1 MPDHPVPGFGDTDEE
16 LVSGPGVAGPPPH
29 SQQPDMP
36 PPEQEDVL
44 MGRHASTEPQVQ
56 DEDPQA
62 AMPAPPASQPPAQAD
77 PGGGVNYAPVEPVRD
92 PALRDRIAMP
102 VTAAPAPQG
111 APQAAG
117 PDAPGFPEPL
127 VIGPQ
132 PQLGSAP
139 KGFPSEES
147 AGPDTLL
154 DGADLAGLTIRGAS
168 LRGDEHRYFGS
179 TRQDSMGMW
188 LIEEAETAA
197 LLVCA
202 TDGVGSQ
209 PLAHVGSRAACNML
223 PDEIRSERTLNSLFE
238 ADPVAGLPELCR
250 YIAGNLGRRLAD
262 IARYRDVEVSPKAM
276 STTLVAAVVEASPL
290 DPEQRRFVVF
300 SVGDAT
306 AFLLR
311 GGMFQPLLADPHDG
325 VLMSTGTSALPTSIG
340 HVATARGVLGPRDM
354 LLVCTDGISNPM
366 RNGAVRDQ
374 LAAWWSAER
383 IPGLPEFGWQM
394 SFRVKSYGD
403 DRTAVCVWGR

>member
-1 MPDHPVPGFGDTDEE
+1 V
-16 LVSGPGVAGPPPH
+16 
-29 SQQPDMP
+29 
-36 PPEQEDVL
+36 
-44 MGRHASTEPQVQ
+44 
-56 DEDPQA
+56 
-62 AMPAPPASQPPAQAD
+62 
-77 PGGGVNYAPVEPVRD
+77 
-92 PALRDRIAMP
+92 
-102 VTAAPAPQG
+102 
-111 APQAAG
+111 
-117 PDAPGFPEPL
+117 
-127 VIGPQ
+127 
-132 PQLGSAP
+132 
-139 KGFPSEES
+139 
-147 AGPDTLL
+147 L

-179 TRQDSMGMW
+179 PRQDSMGMW
-188 LIEEAETAA
+188 WIEEAETAA

-223 PDEIRSERTLNSLFE
+223 PDEIRRERTLTSLFE
-238 ADPVAGLPELCR
+238 ADPVTGLPELCH
-250 YIAGNLGRRLAD
+250 YIAGNLARRLAD
-262 IARYRDVEVSPKAM
+262 IARYREVAVSPKAM
-276 STTLVAAVVEASPL
+276 STTLVAAVVEASP
-290 DPEQRRFVVF
+290 PGQGQRRFVVF
-300 SVGDAT
+300 NVGDAT

-311 GGMFQPLLADPHDG
+311 GGVFQPLLADPHDG
-325 VLMSTGTSALPTSIG
+325 VLMSTGTAALPTSIG
-340 HVATARGVLGPRDM
+340 HVATAQGVLAPGDM